1 MTGLRYPLFLLA
13 CGGFVSGVSMRLAE
27 PLLPRVAHDL
37 GTGVAEA
44 SVLITA
50 FTLAYGLFQLV
61 HGPLGDRIGKLRAVS
76 GALCLA
82 ALASAACA
90 SANTLSELALYRF
103 LTGMTAGAVIP
114 LSFAFVGDNV
124 PFEDRQPVLGRFISG
139 TLLGAT
145 FGPLVGGALSDL
157 MGWRASFIAPAA
169 AFLLIGVALAPLG
182 LREAMPRAAGPGRGP
197 LARYAGLLRSPSARI
212 ICLAVALEGFLFYGA
227 FGYLGAFLR
236 HDFQLSYTQIGLVL
250 AGFGLGGLAYSLLVG
265 TLVRRLG
272 ARRMVIGGA
281 WLLLGAFGVLAVT
294 PWWQGVVPAVMLLG
308 LAFYLLHNTLQT
320 RATEMAPAARGS
332 AISAF
337 AFCLFFGQA
346 LGVAGGGPLVEV
358 GGYRLLFAL
367 AGIGLAGLALWFAAR
382 LRDL

>member
-1 MTGLRYPLFLLA
+1 MSPLRYPLFLLA
-13 CGGFVSGVSMRLAE
+13 AGGFVSGVSMRMAE
-27 PLLPRVAHDL
+27 PLLPKVAQDL

-61 HGPLGDRIGKLRAVS
+61 HGPLGDRIGKLRAVT
-76 GALCLA
+76 GAMWLA

-90 SANTLSELALYRF
+90 SAGTLETLAVYRF

-124 PFEDRQPVLGRFISG
+124 PYDQRQPVLGRFIAG

-145 FGPLVGGALSDL
+145 CGPLVGGGFSDL
-157 MGWRASFIAPAA
+157 AGWRASFLAPAA
-169 AFLLIGVALAPLG
+169 AFALIAAALVPLAR
-182 LREAMPRAAGPGRGP
+182 REAPPEHTGAGRGP
-197 LARYAGLLRSPSARI
+197 LARYAGLLRSATARA
-212 ICLAVALEGFLFYGA
+212 ICLAVAIEGCLFYGA
-227 FGYLGAFLR
+227 FGYLGAYLR
-236 HDFQLSYTQIGLVL
+236 HEFALGYTHIGLVL
-250 AGFGLGGLAYSLLVG
+250 AGFGVGGLAYSVMVG

-272 ARRMVIGGA
+272 PRRMVMAAGG
-281 WLLLGAFGVLAVT
+281 LLPAGFAVLALA
-294 PWWQGVVPAVMLLG
+294 PAWQPAVPAVIVLG

-337 AFCLFFGQA
+337 AFCLFSGQA
-346 LGVAGGGPLVEV
+346 LGVAGAGQVVETA
-358 GGYRLLFAL
+358 GYRPLLAL
-367 AGIGLAGLALWFAAR
+367 TGLGLGVLALWFARR
-382 LRDL
+382 LERL